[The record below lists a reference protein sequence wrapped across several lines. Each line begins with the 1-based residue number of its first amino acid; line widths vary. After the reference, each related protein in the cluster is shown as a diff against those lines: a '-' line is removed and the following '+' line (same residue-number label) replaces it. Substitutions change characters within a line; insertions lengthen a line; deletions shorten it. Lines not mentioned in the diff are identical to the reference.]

1 MGFKLHHFALPD
13 MYGNGVYIIVP
24 GTSAT
29 VPTLVPMKAK
39 SQEIGNLFRMEHS
52 SSVNISEYTGV
63 RLD

>member
-1 MGFKLHHFALPD
+1 

-52 SSVNISEYTGV
+52 SSVNIPEYA
-63 RLD
+63 